1 MVAAPSGGNPTLQR
15 ILKGS
20 QGVGLDLALS
30 RSGRDRLLRR
40 SLPACVVVFTALGSG
55 VFALARAPKIWHT
68 FLMMRAQN
76 IFIVGPMGAGKS
88 TVGRQLAETLSYT
101 FKDSDQEIQRRTG
114 VDIPTIF
121 EFEGETGFRARERQ
135 VIEELVSEERIV
147 LATGGGVILSAENRQ
162 DLAARGVVIYL
173 HCSPEQQYAR
183 TARDRNRPLLDTE
196 DPLAKL
202 RELMEEREPLYRQVA
217 DMVVSTEKRGT
228 SSVVKEISRRLES
241 EEI

>member
-1 MVAAPSGGNPTLQR
+1 MPDFRHASKGAEPIPTRAGIGPQPLPSRP
-15 ILKGS
+15 K
-20 QGVGLDLALS
+20 
-30 RSGRDRLLRR
+30 SGI
-40 SLPACVVVFTALGSG
+40 SFV
-55 VFALARAPKIWHT
+55 
-68 FLMMRAQN
+68 MMRAQN

-88 TVGRQLAETLSYT
+88 TVGRQLSESLSYT

-121 EFEGETGFRARERQ
+121 EFEGEEGFRNRERQ

-147 LATGGGVILSAENRQ
+147 LATGGGAILNAENRQ
-162 DLAARGVVIYL
+162 NLSSRGVVIYL

-183 TARDRNRPLLDTE
+183 TARDRNRPLLETE

-202 RELMEEREPLYRQVA
+202 REIMEEREPLYRQVA

-228 SSVVKEISRRLES
+228 SSVVKEICRRLAS